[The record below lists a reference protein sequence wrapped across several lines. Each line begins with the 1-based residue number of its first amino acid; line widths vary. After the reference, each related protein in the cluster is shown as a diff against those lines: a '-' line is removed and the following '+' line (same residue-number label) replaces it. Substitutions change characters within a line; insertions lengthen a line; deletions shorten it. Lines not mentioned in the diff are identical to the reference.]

1 MANRPANAGSG
12 RGLAPTGDVA
22 PPGDAV
28 APPAPVHHVAVPRDE
43 TPRTETLR
51 TEAPRTEAP
60 RTEARPATTPR
71 ARAGHRATRPR
82 PSRESRLSRESRSS
96 RGSQGE
102 RGDPGSSRVAWL
114 PYLVVLGG
122 AATGM
127 FVAWQGSKYAGRGAA
142 LVGCSLLA
150 AALARL
156 VLPARYA
163 GLLSSRRK
171 ASDVLAFAVFGAAVL
186 AVALMLP

>member
-1 MANRPANAGSG
+1 MRLAPRPA
-12 RGLAPTGDVA
+12 T
-22 PPGDAV
+22 
-28 APPAPVHHVAVPRDE
+28 APPAP
-43 TPRTETLR
+43 
-51 TEAPRTEAP
+51 
-60 RTEARPATTPR
+60 ARPASP
-71 ARAGHRATRPR
+71 ARPVESRPPGGAR
-82 PSRESRLSRESRSS
+82 PSGD
-96 RGSQGE
+96 RGHLGTSGL
-102 RGDPGSSRVAWL
+102 AWL
-114 PYLVVLGG
+114 PYLIVLAG

-127 FVAWQGSKYAGRGAA
+127 FVAWLGPKYAGRGTG

-186 AVALMLP
+186 TVALMLP

>member
-96 RGSQGE
+96 RESRPSRGSRGE

-127 FVAWQGSKYAGRGAA
+127 FVAWQGSKYAG
-142 LVGCSLLA
+142 
-150 AALARL
+150 
-156 VLPARYA
+156 
-163 GLLSSRRK
+163 LLSSRRK